1 MDIQDL
7 DVIQLIEAQPGEG
20 LAAGAKGTIVGVYPV
35 GYLVEFDDEDG
46 RTLAEV
52 VLQTNQFEVIWR
64 MPRPA
69 SVPE

>member
-1 MDIQDL
+1 
-7 DVIQLIEAQPGEG
+7 
-20 LAAGAKGTIVGVYPV
+20 VGVYPV

-46 RTLAEV
+46 RTLTEV
-52 VLQTNQFEVIWR
+52 VLQTNQFEVVWR